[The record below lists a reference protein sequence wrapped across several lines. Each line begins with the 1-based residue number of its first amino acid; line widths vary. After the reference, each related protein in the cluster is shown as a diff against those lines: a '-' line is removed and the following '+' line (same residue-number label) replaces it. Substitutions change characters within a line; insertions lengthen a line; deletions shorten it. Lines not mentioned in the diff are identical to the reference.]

1 MSRIKRLP
9 PWLLL
14 SILTLSILQ
23 HFTHTTRKPA
33 TEDGSTTPKTQWQIT
48 QVQRW
53 QLNLNQSEQTYLQA
67 RSATQTEQQ
76 GQQHLTFTQPQI
88 VIISSDKA
96 SYIESQKGE
105 LFKTQQQQILTLE
118 GAVKMHNQPS
128 NPTTNTPVQTLTTD
142 LATFDLTK
150 QLLQAPGFVKITQ
163 PNIEITGIGLTA
175 QLKQEQYQLKSS
187 VTTRYQKEPHTT
199 P

>member
-1 MSRIKRLP
+1 MSRIKRLL

-14 SILTLSILQ
+14 AILTLSILQ
-23 HFTHTTRKPA
+23 HLTPTTRKPA
-33 TEDGSTTPKTQWQIT
+33 TQDDSTQPKTQWKIT
-48 QVQRW
+48 QVHRW
-53 QLNLNQSEQTYLQA
+53 QLDLNQSEQTYLQA
-67 RSATQTEQQ
+67 QSATQTQQ
-76 GQQHLTFTQPQI
+76 NGQQRLSFIQPQI
-88 VIISSDKA
+88 VAISLDKA
-96 SYIESQKGE
+96 RYIESQKGE
-105 LFKTQQQQILTLE
+105 LFKTQQQQTLTLK
-118 GAVKMHNQPS
+118 GAVKILSQSS
-128 NPTTNTPVQTLTTD
+128 NHANDAPLQTLTTA